1 MNECEL
7 LFVCLFDVRSTRTHL
22 NASLALSLSLSLAGC
37 GKEEDEEECVTGAD
51 AGYFARNARLVTF
64 SARASKLLY
73 IRTHTH
79 THTGALA
86 GRGTEIDIG
95 IYISL

>member
-1 MNECEL
+1 MNECES

-79 THTGALA
+79 TGTLA
-86 GRGTEIDIG
+86 SRGTEIDIG